1 MYWLPHCLRQL
12 GARAECLLSASFHTG
27 VCVCVGGCSVHTP
40 LFHSAPPP
48 LAGWQCEWTV
58 AIFRVELLGLPQR
71 SDCIFR
77 RVGGRE
83 GDRQVK
89 LFSEHMSLLAT
100 EQDCGH
106 NAEGNNSCGQRKS
119 LLCFRWD
126 VCNCSGNLTPPNSST
141 NHRRA
146 SWNQGRR

>member
-1 MYWLPHCLRQL
+1 MW
-12 GARAECLLSASFHTG
+12 
-27 VCVCVGGCSVHTP
+27 VGEVLCAYPIVPVSP
-40 LFHSAPPP
+40 AP
-48 LAGWQCEWTV
+48 LAGWQCEWAV
-58 AIFRVELLGLPQR
+58 AIFRVKLLGLPQR

-83 GDRQVK
+83 GDRRVK

-100 EQDCGH
+100 EQDHGH

-126 VCNCSGNLTPPNSST
+126 VCNCSGNLTPPKSST

-146 SWNQGRR
+146 SWNQGRRQEIHRARTVRGANRPCLTPGGGF

>member
-1 MYWLPHCLRQL
+1 
-12 GARAECLLSASFHTG
+12 
-27 VCVCVGGCSVHTP
+27 VCVCVCVWRGGGGCSVYTP
-40 LFHSAPPP
+40 LFHNAPPTP
-48 LAGWQCEWTV
+48 SQAGWQCEWTV
-58 AIFRVELLGLPQR
+58 AIFRVKLLGLPQR
-71 SDCIFR
+71 SDYIFR
-77 RVGGRE
+77 RVGGWE
-83 GDRQVK
+83 GDSGVK

-126 VCNCSGNLTPPNSST
+126 VCNCSGNLTSPNSST

-146 SWNQGRR
+146 SWSQGRRQEIYRARTV